1 MKGEL
6 GMTAQ
11 VKRIALRS
19 KAIIV
24 AFNIY
29 NNYRVKRRFK
39 VGNSESDHG
48 VAHIAMSLEE
58 SLRYIDRSYDI
69 FLRWPG
75 FSPETFAGKRI
86 LEVGTGDNL
95 GLALRFI
102 AAGAASV
109 VSLDKFYSKRDPEQ
123 QRNIYLGLRNRVTGE
138 ERNRFDEAVD
148 LTHGIEFNEAKLR
161 YIYGTG
167 VEEADKLLGEASFDF
182 IISKGALQD
191 VYDIDSAFAG
201 MDKLLVPG
209 GLMLHTMDLSDQGM
223 FSKNGF
229 HPLTFLTISDSVY
242 RMMSVYSG
250 KANRRL
256 MDYYR
261 QKMEEMGYDSNFL
274 VTRIAGEPKE
284 LFPHKEKL
292 APGVDYDE
300 TKLSLVRAIRPKLL
314 PRYARMTDEE
324 LLVSGIYLVAKK
336 RG

>member
-1 MKGEL
+1 
-6 GMTAQ
+6 MTAQ

-19 KAIIV
+19 KAVII

-39 VGNSESDHG
+39 VGNAESDHG

-58 SLRYIDRSYDI
+58 SLRYIDRSYEK
-69 FLRWPG
+69 FLQWPG
-75 FSPETFAGKRI
+75 FSPATFAGKRI

-102 AAGAASV
+102 SAGAASV

-123 QRNIYLGLRNRVTGE
+123 QRNIYLAMRDRIKGD
-138 ERNRFDEAVD
+138 ERKRFDEAID
-148 LTHGIEFNEAKLR
+148 LTHGIEFNKAKLR
-161 YIYGTG
+161 YVYGTG

-229 HPLTFLTISDSVY
+229 HPLTFLTIPDSVY
-242 RMMSVYSG
+242 RLMSVYSG

-256 MDYYR
+256 TSYYR
-261 QKMEEMGYDSNFL
+261 QKMDDLGYESKFL
-274 VTRIAGEPKE
+274 ATRIIGEPQE
-284 LFPHKEKL
+284 LLPHKEKIELGADYTEAKL
-292 APGVDYDE
+292 A
-300 TKLSLVRAIRPKLL
+300 LVQSIRPKLVQ
-314 PRYARMTDEE
+314 RYARMTDEE

-336 RG
+336 PAR

>member
-1 MKGEL
+1 
-6 GMTAQ
+6 MTAQ

-19 KAIIV
+19 KAIII

-39 VGNSESDHG
+39 VGNAESDHG

-58 SLRYIDRSYDI
+58 SLRYIDHSYEI
-69 FLRWPG
+69 FLRWSG
-75 FSPETFAGKRI
+75 FSPDTFTGKRI

-102 AAGAASV
+102 SAGAASV

-123 QRNIYLGLRNRVTGE
+123 QRNIYLAMRQRITGD
-138 ERNRFDEAVD
+138 ERKRFDAAID
-148 LTHGIEFNEAKLR
+148 LTRGIEFNKEKLR
-161 YIYGTG
+161 YVYGTG
-167 VEEADKLLGEASFDF
+167 VEEAETLLGRASFDF

-201 MDKLLVPG
+201 MDKLLVSG
-209 GLMLHTMDLSDQGM
+209 GYMLHTMDLSDQGM

-229 HPLTFLTISDSVY
+229 HPLTFLTIPDSVY

-256 MDYYR
+256 TDYYR
-261 QKMEEMGYDSNFL
+261 QKMDELGYESKFL
-274 VTRIAGEPKE
+274 VTRIAGEPEE
-284 LFPHKEKL
+284 LLPHKEKIER
-292 APGVDYDE
+292 GVDYAQA
-300 TKLSLVRAIRPKLL
+300 KFSLIESIRPKLL
-314 PRYARMTDEE
+314 PRYAQMTDEE
-324 LLVSGIYLVAKK
+324 LLVSGIYLIAKK
-336 RG
+336 REK

>member
-1 MKGEL
+1 
-6 GMTAQ
+6 MTAQ

-19 KAIIV
+19 KAIII

-39 VGNSESDHG
+39 VGNAESDHG

-58 SLRYIDRSYDI
+58 SLRYIDHSYEI

-102 AAGAASV
+102 SAGAASI

-123 QRNIYLGLRNRVTGE
+123 QRNIYLAMRRRTRGD
-138 ERNRFDEAVD
+138 ERKRFDEAVD
-148 LTHGIEFNEAKLR
+148 LSNGIQFNPKKLK
-161 YIYGTG
+161 YVYGTG
-167 VEEADKLLGEASFDF
+167 VEEAESLLGAASFDF

-209 GLMLHTMDLSDQGM
+209 GHMLHTMDLSDQGM

-229 HPLTFLTISDSVY
+229 HPLTFLTIPDSVY

-256 MDYYR
+256 TDYYR
-261 QKMEEMGYDSNFL
+261 QKMDELGYESKFL
-274 VTRIAGEPKE
+274 VTRIVGEPEE
-284 LFPHKEKL
+284 LLPHKEKIER
-292 APGVDYDE
+292 GIDYDDA
-300 TKLSLVRAIRPKLL
+300 KLVMVKSIRPKMI
-314 PRYARMTDEE
+314 PRYAEMTYEE
-324 LLVSGIYLVAKK
+324 LLVSGIYLIAKK
-336 RG
+336 RA

>member
-1 MKGEL
+1 
-6 GMTAQ
+6 MTAQ
-11 VKRIALRS
+11 VKQIALSS
-19 KAIIV
+19 KAIII

-39 VGNSESDHG
+39 VGNAESDHG

-58 SLRYIDRSYDI
+58 SLRYIDRSYEI
-69 FLRWPG
+69 FLRWSG
-75 FSPETFAGKRI
+75 FSPETFTGKRI
-86 LEVGTGDNL
+86 MEVGTGDNL

-109 VSLDKFYSKRDPEQ
+109 VSLDKFYSRRDPEQ
-123 QRNIYLGLRNRVTGE
+123 QRNIYLAMRNRIKGE
-138 ERNRFDEAVD
+138 ERKRFDEAVD
-148 LTHGIEFNEAKLR
+148 LTHGIEFNTSKLR

-201 MDKLLVPG
+201 MDRLLVPG

-229 HPLTFLTISDSVY
+229 HPLTFLTIPDSVY

-256 MDYYR
+256 TDYYQ
-261 QKMEEMGYDSNFL
+261 QKMDELGYDSNFL
-274 VTRIAGEPKE
+274 VTRIVGEPKE
-284 LFPHKEKL
+284 LLPHKEKIER
-292 APGVDYDE
+292 GVDYDDA
-300 TKLSLVRAIRPKLL
+300 KLSLVQSIRPKLL

-324 LLVSGIYLVAKK
+324 LLVSGIYLIAKK
-336 RG
+336 HA